1 MLAVE
6 VIRDYSFFLSRLQA
20 VTAPVI
26 SMASLP
32 SSICTIL
39 PSGSITNVV
48 RLAMPAEG
56 ISTPYSAETLREK
69 SLRSGYSA

>member
-20 VTAPVI
+20 VTAPVM

-32 SSICTIL
+32 SSMCTIL

-48 RLAMPAEG
+48 RLAMPADRYQHPIFG
-56 ISTPYSAETLREK
+56 GDFT
-69 SLRSGYSA
+69 